1 MAWNEPGG
9 NNKDPWNRKP
19 KGSSEIDNL
28 VKDFSNF
35 LKKLFGTSDN
45 KGGNDFGAPSKKN
58 TSVLVGILL
67 VIYLLSGIY
76 IVNDGERGVVL
87 QFGEFKSITMPGP
100 HWVPRIFQKAEI
112 VDVSKIRSVQ
122 QKAVML
128 SGDENIVSVNFA
140 IQYDVKDA
148 SDFIFNVRD
157 PDETLRATG
166 ESAIREVLGKNEMD
180 FVITEGRESIAS
192 STKSLLQ
199 RVLDSYKSGIN
210 VQTVNILE
218 AQPPEQVQDAFSDA
232 IRAREDEQRYINE
245 AEAYRNEIIPLA
257 RGKAKQ
263 IIEGAKAY
271 RVKLIKSSEGEA
283 LRFTKLYN
291 EYQKAPEV
299 TRERLYLEAVESVL
313 GNTSKVMID
322 IDGGNNLLYLPLD
335 KILES
340 TKQPT
345 SSSNKIN
352 RMSVDDTSLSETS
365 LILKLS
371 DKVPPD
377 YIAPSGINI
386 LLGREVWP
394 TQIEEI
400 SI

>member
-1 MAWNEPGG
+1 
-9 NNKDPWNRKP
+9 
-19 KGSSEIDNL
+19 
-28 VKDFSNF
+28 
-35 LKKLFGTSDN
+35 
-45 KGGNDFGAPSKKN
+45 
-58 TSVLVGILL
+58 
-67 VIYLLSGIY
+67 LSGIY

-87 QFGEFKSITMPGP
+87 QFGAFKSITMPGP
-100 HWVPRIFQKAEI
+100 HWVPRIYQRAEI
-112 VDVSKIRSVQ
+112 VDVSRIRSVQ
-122 QKAVML
+122 HKTVML

-157 PDETLRATG
+157 PDETLQATG
-166 ESAIREVLGKNEMD
+166 ESAIREVLGKNKMD

-192 STKSLLQ
+192 STKDLLQ
-199 RVLDSYKSGIN
+199 NVLDSYKSGIN

-313 GNTSKVMID
+313 ENTSKVMID
-322 IDGGNNLLYLPLD
+322 IDGGNNLIYLPLD

-340 TKQPT
+340 TKQST
-345 SSSNKIN
+345 SSSKQIN
-352 RMSVDDTSLSETS
+352 RMSNGGDKSLSEKIRLNRDS
-365 LILKLS
+365 FNSRKRNL
-371 DKVPPD
+371 
-377 YIAPSGINI
+377 YN
-386 LLGREVWP
+386 E
-394 TQIEEI
+394 
-400 SI
+400 